1 MDLITKKPKTMPY
14 TMLRNFDFRKDSGN
28 QVTSKFQIPDNCEQ
42 KTFCNNGEATIT
54 ITLKDGE
61 RTPSSTFQDIE
72 ETLTSNGSNILK
84 VTFEQVD
91 ESTTIKRPKAVI
103 EL

>member
-14 TMLRNFDFRKDSGN
+14 TMLRNFDYRKETGN
-28 QVTSKFQIPDNCEQ
+28 QVTSTFQIPDNCEQ
-42 KTFCNNGEATIT
+42 KTICNNGEATIT
-54 ITLKDGE
+54 ITLKEGE

-72 ETLTSNGSNILK
+72 ETLTANTSNVLK
-84 VTFEQVD
+84 ITFEQVD
-91 ESTTIKRPKAVI
+91 ELTSIKKPKVNI

>member
-1 MDLITKKPKTMPY
+1 MDLLTKKPKTMPY

-42 KTFCNNGEATIT
+42 KTFCDNGEATIT

-61 RTPSSTFQDIE
+61 RTPSTTFQDIE
-72 ETLTSNGSNILK
+72 ETLTSNGSEVLK
-84 VTFEQVD
+84 VTFEQV
-91 ESTTIKRPKAVI
+91 ESTTIRKPRVDI
-103 EL
+103 VF